1 MKKLLILGLLILAAL
16 PSSARAADA
25 AKTGAKTGT
34 TKSGK
39 PYFEATDKVTAQA
52 TVIKL
57 DKTNRYVWLKGEHGD
72 TTKVKASA
80 EVKNFA
86 QIAVGDMVEITYTE
100 KLTITVEPAGAA
112 ESTTETMTASA
123 KPGEMP
129 SGSVTE
135 RMQYKATIS
144 AIDKAAG
151 TATLK
156 GYDGMEFMVT
166 PIHPENLAKV
176 SVGELVVFTHTSAV
190 AASVKKVA
198 AKK

>member
-1 MKKLLILGLLILAAL
+1 
-16 PSSARAADA
+16 
-25 AKTGAKTGT
+25 
-34 TKSGK
+34 
-39 PYFEATDKVTAQA
+39 
-52 TVIKL
+52 
-57 DKTNRYVWLKGEHGD
+57 
-72 TTKVKASA
+72 
-80 EVKNFA
+80 
-86 QIAVGDMVEITYTE
+86 
-100 KLTITVEPAGAA
+100 
-112 ESTTETMTASA
+112 
-123 KPGEMP
+123 
-129 SGSVTE
+129 
-135 RMQYKATIS
+135 MQYKATIS